1 MRSEIL
7 GLLVNTLNGNYE
19 YSHSN
24 RENIPLP
31 ILIKLSKKPQLFSGI
46 FFHILEFAFNFQC
59 SETSMSLIGQVFLK
73 RLTPKD
79 VSI

>member
-7 GLLVNTLNGNYE
+7 RLLVNTLTANYE

-46 FFHILEFAFNFQC
+46 FFDVLEFGFN
-59 SETSMSLIGQVFLK
+59 L
-73 RLTPKD
+73 
-79 VSI
+79 